1 MAEIENKDKEVGLF
15 KYSVKTG
22 DYEKY
27 IEINGIRSATCAQA
41 FEIKD
46 NDAKYFIVE
55 KDGEFYTDFCIYKD
69 DNWLTLNRK
78 LFLDSEFLD
87 EVLPYIKSEVD
98 YFICY
103 IPIENHRVYDAIK
116 KIFSNIKEDNIEQN
130 GYMYRK
136 LKIIF

>member
-1 MAEIENKDKEVGLF
+1 MKKIENKDKEVGLF

-27 IEINGIRSATCAQA
+27 IEINGTRSAACAQA

-55 KDGEFYTDFCIYKD
+55 KEGEFYTDFCIYKN

-87 EVLPYIKSEVD
+87 EILPYIKSEVD
-98 YFICY
+98 YFTCY
-103 IPIENHRVYDAIK
+103 IPVENDIVYDAVK
-116 KIFSNIKEDNIEQN
+116 KKFNNIEVVDVEQ
-130 GYMYRK
+130 GGILFRK
-136 LKIIF
+136 VKVVF

>member
-1 MAEIENKDKEVGLF
+1 MAEIENKDKGVGLF

-55 KDGEFYTDFCIYKD
+55 KDGEFYTDFCIYKE

-87 EVLPYIKSEVD
+87 DILPYIKSEVD

-103 IPIENHRVYDAIK
+103 IPVENDRVYDTIK
-116 KIFSNIKEDNIEQN
+116 NRFNNIEVVDVEQ
-130 GYMYRK
+130 GGIFFRK
-136 LKIIF
+136 VKVIF